1 MILENEILK
10 IISSQGIG
18 AVLSLILILYILKS
32 QEKRDLRQQN
42 RELAYQKIISNLS
55 DKLSIL
61 DELNENIKNL
71 NYLNVK
77 EK

>member
-1 MILENEILK
+1 MENEILK

>member
-1 MILENEILK
+1 MENEILK

-55 DKLSIL
+55 DKLGIL
-61 DELNENIKNL
+61 DELNENIKKL